1 MSEVKKIFIIFH
13 WIIVQCLREMFRDI
27 CNNKFRSRINITI
40 SRKKYQ
46 IKGLSSWDLDEK
58 QSNIETDE
66 NINLF
71 CWKISVLFLSI

>member
-1 MSEVKKIFIIFH
+1 
-13 WIIVQCLREMFRDI
+13 MFRDI